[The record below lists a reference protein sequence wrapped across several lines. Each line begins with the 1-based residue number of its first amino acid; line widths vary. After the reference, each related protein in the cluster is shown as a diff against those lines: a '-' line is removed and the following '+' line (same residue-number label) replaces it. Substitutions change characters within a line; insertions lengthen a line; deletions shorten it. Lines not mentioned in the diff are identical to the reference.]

1 MKKKVIIFV
10 TAMLSACLLA
20 GCQKSKDDSL
30 NQEIGTSKIN
40 QTKVE
45 AFNEYN
51 EEKESK
57 TKVSETKAS
66 KAKAGKINSSSA
78 NAVVSKSKISLDKK
92 RIIKDQSFKVKL
104 NDWGSVR
111 FISYGPEAGADFED
125 VSFYLMKGNKVKYS
139 FPYYCKN
146 NRTDNYVGLFDSVA
160 SVGFRD
166 LNNDNL
172 NDVIVIINYI
182 TGAGP
187 QGMVPR
193 PRARIFLADK
203 KEFHLAKDLI
213 DEINDNIEEKD
224 MSIDNICK
232 YLKNK

>member
-1 MKKKVIIFV
+1 MKKKVILFV

-30 NQEIGTSKIN
+30 NQELGTSKVN

-51 EEKESK
+51 EEKGSE
-57 TKVSETKAS
+57 TKVSKA
-66 KAKAGKINSSSA
+66 A
-78 NAVVSKSKISLDKK
+78 NTVVSKSKISLDKK

-111 FISYGPEAGADFED
+111 FISYGPKAGADFED

-146 NRTDNYVGLFDSVA
+146 NRTDNYAGLFDSVA

-166 LNNDNL
+166 VNNDNL
-172 NDVIVIINYI
+172 KDVIIIINYI

-213 DEINDNIEEKD
+213 DEVNDNIEEKD
-224 MSIDNICK
+224 MTIDSIYK